1 MGIDEETRRLATGDL
16 QRLEV
21 ETVAKRRAWFESRG
35 QRTRGRPSPRDAYDL
50 FLIEYLGLPVDQV
63 PVESETD
70 DQITWRSTNDCPTL
84 AACDGLGLDTRHVC
98 RSVYEKPTQALISRL
113 DPELRFWRSYEEI
126 RPHSP
131 ACREGIVR
139 VDFERLMRL
148 AIERARASR
157 ASGNKGYGA
166 AVALPDRVLSV
177 AHDTATTQR
186 DPSLHA
192 EVNVIRQAIVELG
205 DPNLCGA
212 MLVSTCEPCPMCS
225 SLAVWA
231 NVTTVVYGVSIER
244 TAQLG
249 KARIRVSCEDLVG
262 HAPGWTEVIGGV
274 LEDECLSLYQ

>member
-1 MGIDEETRRLATGDL
+1 MGIDEQTRRLATGDL
-16 QRLEV
+16 ERLEV
-21 ETVAKRRAWFESRG
+21 ETVAKRRAWFASRG
-35 QRTRGRPSPRDAYDL
+35 GRARGRPSPRDAYGL
-50 FLIEYLGLPVDQV
+50 FLIEYLGLPADQV

-70 DQITWRSTNDCPTL
+70 DQITWRSTNECPTL
-84 AACDGLGLDTRHVC
+84 AACDGLGLDTRRVC

-126 RPHSP
+126 RPHSE

-148 AIERARASR
+148 AIEQARASR
-157 ASGNKGYGA
+157 ESGNKGYGA
-166 AVALPDRVLSV
+166 VVALPDRVLSV
-177 AHDTATTQR
+177 AHDTATTRR

-192 EVNVIRQAIVELG
+192 EVNAIRQAVVELG

-231 NVTTVVYGVSIER
+231 NVTTVVFGASIEQ
-244 TAQLG
+244 TARLG

-274 LEDECLSLYQ
+274 LEQECLSIYG